1 MTQTKKTAFR
11 QELLERRR
19 RLSPLQRQEKSRRI
33 LAELRQ
39 SPLYRQAQRLFLYL
53 SRGEEVETDG
63 IFLAA
68 WQDGK
73 ETAVPKTTAEGEM
86 FFCLVSSLEE
96 VSIGRFGIRE
106 PMGGRAQA
114 VFPQK
119 GALFLV
125 PMVGFDE
132 KKNRMGYGGGYYDR
146 YFANYP
152 ELRRVG
158 LAFSAQA
165 VPSLP
170 VETTDVPMTDIL
182 TEHGWMGGRIHE

>member
-1 MTQTKKTAFR
+1 MTQKEKTAFR

-19 RLSPLQRQEKSRRI
+19 QLSPIRRQEDSRRI
-33 LAELRQ
+33 LAQLRQ
-39 SPLYRQAQRLFLYL
+39 SPVYRQAKRLFLYL
-53 SRGEEVETDG
+53 SMGEEVETDE
-63 IFLAA
+63 IFLTA

-86 FFCLVSSLEE
+86 FFCLISSLEE
-96 VSIGRFGIRE
+96 VTVGRFGIRE
-106 PMGGRAQA
+106 PMSGREQA
-114 VFPQK
+114 VLPQR
-119 GALFLV
+119 GELFLV

-132 KKNRMGYGGGYYDR
+132 KNNRMGYGGGYYDR

-182 TEHGWMGGRIHE
+182 TELGWMGGRIHE